1 MNKKKQSHLYSELES
16 LPLNKLY
23 NSSNTEY
30 FGFYAGLFSNFSEDY
45 PNFANNFGI
54 MFIDLAFYKWIYSTF
69 SHDTSEIYYTKK
81 ETNRDFDIGL
91 FSEQEIA
98 ELSKLPNIDFDIGFL
113 SKKEIDELLK
123 TPNIDFD
130 IGFFSEQEIAELSKL
145 PNIDFD
151 IGFLSKKEID
161 ELLRKSEEELLRKPK
176 EKCTDYLYEA
186 VKNHPYNP
194 YYPPGIM
201 F

>member
-1 MNKKKQSHLYSELES
+1 MNKKKQSHLHSELES

-54 MFIDLAFYKWIYSTF
+54 MFIDLAFYKWIYSIF

-81 ETNRDFDIGL
+81 ETNI
-91 FSEQEIA
+91 SEQEIA
-98 ELSKLPNIDFDIGFL
+98 ELSKLPNR
-113 SKKEIDELLK
+113 
-123 TPNIDFD
+123 
-130 IGFFSEQEIAELSKL
+130 
-145 PNIDFD
+145 DFD

>member
-1 MNKKKQSHLYSELES
+1 MSNKKQSLLYSELES

-54 MFIDLAFYKWIYSTF
+54 MSIDLAFYKWIYSTF

-81 ETNRDFDIGL
+81 ETNR
-91 FSEQEIA
+91 S
-98 ELSKLPNIDFDIGFL
+98 
-113 SKKEIDELLK
+113 
-123 TPNIDFD
+123 
-130 IGFFSEQEIAELSKL
+130 
-145 PNIDFD
+145 FD

-186 VKNHPYNP
+186 VKNHPYEP
-194 YYPPGIM
+194 YYDPNIM
-201 F
+201 Y

>member
-1 MNKKKQSHLYSELES
+1 
-16 LPLNKLY
+16 
-23 NSSNTEY
+23 
-30 FGFYAGLFSNFSEDY
+30 
-45 PNFANNFGI
+45 

-81 ETNRDFDIGL
+81 ETNI
-91 FSEQEIA
+91 SEQEIA
-98 ELSKLPNIDFDIGFL
+98 ELSKLPNR
-113 SKKEIDELLK
+113 
-123 TPNIDFD
+123 
-130 IGFFSEQEIAELSKL
+130 
-145 PNIDFD
+145 DFD

-194 YYPPGIM
+194 YYPPDIM

>member
-1 MNKKKQSHLYSELES
+1 MSNKKQSLLHSELES

-45 PNFANNFGI
+45 PNFANNFGV

-81 ETNRDFDIGL
+81 ETNISEQEIAELSKLPNRDFDIGL

-98 ELSKLPNIDFDIGFL
+98 ELSKLPNRDFDIGL
-113 SKKEIDELLK
+113 
-123 TPNIDFD
+123 
-130 IGFFSEQEIAELSKL
+130 FSEQEIAELSKL
-145 PNIDFD
+145 PNRDFD

>member
-1 MNKKKQSHLYSELES
+1 MSNKKQSLLHSELES

-113 SKKEIDELLK
+113 SKKEIDELL
-123 TPNIDFD
+123 
-130 IGFFSEQEIAELSKL
+130 
-145 PNIDFD
+145 
-151 IGFLSKKEID
+151 
-161 ELLRKSEEELLRKPK
+161 RKSEEELLRKPK

>member
-1 MNKKKQSHLYSELES
+1 MKNKQSHLHSELES
-16 LPLNKLY
+16 FPLNKLY

-69 SHDTSEIYYTKK
+69 SHDTEIILFTGEMPYV
-81 ETNRDFDIGL
+81 ENEPNR
-91 FSEQEIA
+91 
-98 ELSKLPNIDFDIGFL
+98 
-113 SKKEIDELLK
+113 
-123 TPNIDFD
+123 
-130 IGFFSEQEIAELSKL
+130 
-145 PNIDFD
+145 DFD

-186 VKNHPYNP
+186 VKNHPYEP
-194 YYPPGIM
+194 YYDPNIIY
-201 F
+201 

>member
-1 MNKKKQSHLYSELES
+1 MNKKKQSHLHSELES

-54 MFIDLAFYKWIYSTF
+54 MFIDLAFYKWVYSILPPNSKF
-69 SHDTSEIYYTKK
+69 IVYTD
-81 ETNRDFDIGL
+81 EM
-91 FSEQEIA
+91 SY
-98 ELSKLPNIDFDIGFL
+98 
-113 SKKEIDELLK
+113 IDEM
-123 TPNIDFD
+123 
-130 IGFFSEQEIAELSKL
+130 SYVEEE

-186 VKNHPYNP
+186 VKNHPYKP
-194 YYPPGIM
+194 YYPPDIM

>member
-1 MNKKKQSHLYSELES
+1 MSNKKQSLLYSELES

-54 MFIDLAFYKWIYSTF
+54 MSIDLAFYKWIYSTF

-81 ETNRDFDIGL
+81 ETNI
-91 FSEQEIA
+91 SEQEIA
-98 ELSKLPNIDFDIGFL
+98 ELSKLPNRDF
-113 SKKEIDELLK
+113 
-123 TPNIDFD
+123 N
-130 IGFFSEQEIAELSKL
+130 
-145 PNIDFD
+145 

>member
-1 MNKKKQSHLYSELES
+1 MSNKKQSLLYSELES

-54 MFIDLAFYKWIYSTF
+54 MSIDLAFYKWIYSTF

-81 ETNRDFDIGL
+81 ETNISEQEIAELSKLPNRDFDIGL

-98 ELSKLPNIDFDIGFL
+98 
-113 SKKEIDELLK
+113 
-123 TPNIDFD
+123 
-130 IGFFSEQEIAELSKL
+130 
-145 PNIDFD
+145 
-151 IGFLSKKEID
+151 

>member
-1 MNKKKQSHLYSELES
+1 MNKKKQSYLHSELES

-81 ETNRDFDIGL
+81 ETNRDFDIG
-91 FSEQEIA
+91 
-98 ELSKLPNIDFDIGFL
+98 
-113 SKKEIDELLK
+113 
-123 TPNIDFD
+123 
-130 IGFFSEQEIAELSKL
+130 
-145 PNIDFD
+145 
-151 IGFLSKKEID
+151 FLSKKEID

>member
-1 MNKKKQSHLYSELES
+1 MSNKKQSLLHSELES

-23 NSSNTEY
+23 NSSNIEY

-54 MFIDLAFYKWIYSTF
+54 MFIDLAFYKWVYSTF

-81 ETNRDFDIGL
+81 ETNISEQEIAELSKLPNRDFDIGL

-98 ELSKLPNIDFDIGFL
+98 ELSKLPNR
-113 SKKEIDELLK
+113 
-123 TPNIDFD
+123 DFD

-145 PNIDFD
+145 PNRDFD

>member
-1 MNKKKQSHLYSELES
+1 MNKKKQSHLHSELES

-45 PNFANNFGI
+45 PNFANNFGV

-69 SHDTSEIYYTKK
+69 SHDTSKIYYTKK
-81 ETNRDFDIGL
+81 ETNR
-91 FSEQEIA
+91 
-98 ELSKLPNIDFDIGFL
+98 
-113 SKKEIDELLK
+113 
-123 TPNIDFD
+123 
-130 IGFFSEQEIAELSKL
+130 
-145 PNIDFD
+145 DFD

-186 VKNHPYNP
+186 VKNHPYDP
-194 YYPPGIM
+194 YYAPNIM
-201 F
+201 Y

>member
-1 MNKKKQSHLYSELES
+1 MSNKKQSLLHSELES

-54 MFIDLAFYKWIYSTF
+54 MFIDLAFYKWVYSTF

-81 ETNRDFDIGL
+81 ETNISEQEIAELSKLPNRDFDISLFSEQEIAELSKLPNRDFDIGL

-98 ELSKLPNIDFDIGFL
+98 ELSKLPNR
-113 SKKEIDELLK
+113 
-123 TPNIDFD
+123 
-130 IGFFSEQEIAELSKL
+130 
-145 PNIDFD
+145 DFD

>member
-1 MNKKKQSHLYSELES
+1 MSNKKQSLLYSELES

-54 MFIDLAFYKWIYSTF
+54 MSIDLAFYKWIYSTF

-81 ETNRDFDIGL
+81 ETNI
-91 FSEQEIA
+91 SEQEIA
-98 ELSKLPNIDFDIGFL
+98 
-113 SKKEIDELLK
+113 
-123 TPNIDFD
+123 
-130 IGFFSEQEIAELSKL
+130 
-145 PNIDFD
+145 
-151 IGFLSKKEID
+151 

>member
-1 MNKKKQSHLYSELES
+1 MKKKQSHLHSELES

-30 FGFYAGLFSNFSEDY
+30 FGFYAGLFSNFSKDY
-45 PNFANNFGI
+45 PSFANNFGI

-81 ETNRDFDIGL
+81 ETNR
-91 FSEQEIA
+91 S
-98 ELSKLPNIDFDIGFL
+98 
-113 SKKEIDELLK
+113 
-123 TPNIDFD
+123 
-130 IGFFSEQEIAELSKL
+130 
-145 PNIDFD
+145 FD

-186 VKNHPYNP
+186 VKNHPYEP
-194 YYPPGIM
+194 YYDPNIM
-201 F
+201 Y

>member
-1 MNKKKQSHLYSELES
+1 MSNKKQSLLYSELES

-54 MFIDLAFYKWIYSTF
+54 MSIDLAFYKWIYSTF

-81 ETNRDFDIGL
+81 ETNISEQEIAELSKLPNRDFDIGL

-98 ELSKLPNIDFDIGFL
+98 ELSKLPNR
-113 SKKEIDELLK
+113 
-123 TPNIDFD
+123 
-130 IGFFSEQEIAELSKL
+130 
-145 PNIDFD
+145 DFD